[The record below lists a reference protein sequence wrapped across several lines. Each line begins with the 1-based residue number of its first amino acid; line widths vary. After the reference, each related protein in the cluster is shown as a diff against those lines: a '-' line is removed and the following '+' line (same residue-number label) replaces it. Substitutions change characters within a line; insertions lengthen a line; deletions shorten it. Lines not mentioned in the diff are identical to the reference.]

1 MRKLF
6 KVSTKAAIF
15 DNTHKNILVIVMDE
29 INDWGLPGGHID
41 EGETPDIAMMRE
53 LYEECGI
60 TPDTLVRKDFFM
72 HSKGKLILAYVG
84 EVTNTDLKSQQNN
97 LEGKPAWISKS
108 EFLKI
113 EIEPNYREFVLN
125 NWPE

>member
-1 MRKLF
+1 
-6 KVSTKAAIF
+6 
-15 DNTHKNILVIVMDE
+15 MDE

-41 EGETPDIAMMRE
+41 ENESPDVAMMRE

-60 TPDTLVRKDFFM
+60 IPDSIVRKDFFM
-72 HSKGKLILAYVG
+72 HSNGKLILAYVG
-84 EVTNTDLKSQQNN
+84 GITNTDLKSQQDN
-97 LEGKPAWISKS
+97 LEGRPVWISKS
-108 EFLKI
+108 EFMKV